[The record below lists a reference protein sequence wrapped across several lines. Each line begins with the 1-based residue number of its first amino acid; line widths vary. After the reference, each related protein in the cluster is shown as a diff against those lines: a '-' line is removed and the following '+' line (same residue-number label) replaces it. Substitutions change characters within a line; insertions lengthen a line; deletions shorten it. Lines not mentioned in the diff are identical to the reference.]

1 MLAGELFAKALQ
13 SLETC
18 VLVNNNLCGKLYSS
32 LELRITLDEIFIK
45 LRQYHFLLLISIY

>member
-18 VLVNNNLCGKLYSS
+18 VLVNNNLCGKLHSS

>member
-1 MLAGELFAKALQ
+1 MLAGALFAKALR

-32 LELRITLDEIFIK
+32 LELRITHDEIFIK
-45 LRQYHFLLLISIY
+45 LTQYHFLLLISIY